1 MRGRDAKLINFERVP
16 RLLQVL
22 QQSETPAESPMSMD
36 DEVGPVHFR
45 TTRPFVYVP
54 FPTLYVRL

>member
-22 QQSETPAESPMSMD
+22 QSETPAESPMSMD
-36 DEVGPVHFR
+36 DEVGPVS
-45 TTRPFVYVP
+45 FVPRVP
-54 FPTLYVRL
+54 YALSYALCSILIF